1 MVPEIPVT
9 TVLGTPGVVNC
20 FFSWGRGSAAQVFR
34 TRCRGVAHGFDVIA
48 EESHARQTRAFYPR
62 QVAESNFSITLELK
76 GYAEYRSAMD
86 YMRRY
91 IESFMVA
98 ANNAMY
104 VVVPVRNFAR
114 LGVPIGGVADGDHVG
129 SNVFLPTLVFESLY
143 DPADP
148 DLISKTT
155 NTSQYSQFDRST
167 SEGDP
172 AGKFFYPAS
181 ASTNDPNASGDLLY
195 ASPNIGAIGSGLSD
209 LLANRSIKKGG

>member
-1 MVPEIPVT
+1 MPEIPTT

-20 FFSWGRGSAAQVFR
+20 FFSWGRGNAAQVLR
-34 TRCRGVAHGFDVIA
+34 TRCRALAHGFDVIA
-48 EESHARQTRAFYPR
+48 QESHARQTRAFYPH
-62 QVAESNFSITLELK
+62 QVAESNFAVTLELR
-76 GYAEYRSAMD
+76 GYSEFRLVMD

-104 VVVPVRNFAR
+104 VSIPVRGFVR
-114 LGVPIGGVADGDHVG
+114 LGVPVGGVADGDHVG

-148 DLISKTT
+148 ELVSKTS

-167 SEGDP
+167 AEGDP
-172 AGKFFYPAS
+172 AAKFFYPAS

-195 ASPNIGAIGSGLSD
+195 ASPNIGSIGSGLAD
-209 LLANRSIKKGG
+209 LLADRSLKKGG

>member
-1 MVPEIPVT
+1 MPEIPRTSV
-9 TVLGTPGVVNC
+9 VGTPGVVNC
-20 FFSWGRGSAAQVFR
+20 FFSWGQGNAAQVLR
-34 TRCRGVAHGFDVIA
+34 TRCRALGHGFDVIA

-62 QVAESNFSITLELK
+62 QVAESNFSVTLELK
-76 GYAEYRSAMD
+76 GYSEFKLAMD

-91 IESFMVA
+91 TASFMVA

-104 VVVPVRNFAR
+104 VAVPSRKFIR
-114 LGVPIGGVADGDHVG
+114 LGVPVGGVADGDHVG
-129 SNVFLPTLVFESLY
+129 SNVFLSTLVFESLY

-148 DLISKTT
+148 NLVSKTT
-155 NTSQYSQFDRST
+155 NTSQYSSFDRSS

-195 ASPNIGAIGSGLSD
+195 ATSNIGAIGSGLAD
-209 LLANRSIKKGG
+209 LLADRSLKKGG